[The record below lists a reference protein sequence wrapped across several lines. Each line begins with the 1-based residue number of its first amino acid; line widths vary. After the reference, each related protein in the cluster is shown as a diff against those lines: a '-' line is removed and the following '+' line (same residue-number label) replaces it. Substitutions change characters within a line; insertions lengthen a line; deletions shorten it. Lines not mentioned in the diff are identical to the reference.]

1 MLYKIFA
8 FEFIRRK
15 HVFWWNCTKCFSYR
29 QQLPWE
35 VVKRVEAVVLKGGNA
50 DDWFRSEM
58 VDAVYKLVA
67 AVPKDVVDETLSVEM
82 FASVIVED
90 TEEESGVVGGAVV
103 TKDTV
108 EVVGTSLVGVVAVA
122 DAVGVVWAS
131 LVELIVEDAVEVVG
145 LSEVAA
151 VVVEVTLWEVG

>member
-1 MLYKIFA
+1 ML
-8 FEFIRRK
+8 ED
-15 HVFWWNCTKCFSYR
+15 
-29 QQLPWE
+29 
-35 VVKRVEAVVLKGGNA
+35 GNA

-67 AVPKDVVDETLSVEM
+67 AVSKDLVDETLSVKM
-82 FASVIVED
+82 FTSVIVED
-90 TEEESGVVGGAVV
+90 TEEGLGAVGGAVG

-122 DAVGVVWAS
+122 DAVGVVGVS
-131 LVELIVEDAVEVVG
+131 V
-145 LSEVAA
+145 VAA

>member
-1 MLYKIFA
+1 ML
-8 FEFIRRK
+8 ED
-15 HVFWWNCTKCFSYR
+15 
-29 QQLPWE
+29 
-35 VVKRVEAVVLKGGNA
+35 GNA
-50 DDWFRSEM
+50 DDWFRSVM

-67 AVPKDVVDETLSVEM
+67 AVSKDLVDETLSVEM
-82 FASVIVED
+82 FTSVMVEN
-90 TEEESGVVGGAVV
+90 TEEGLGAVGGAEV

-122 DAVGVVWAS
+122 DAVGVVGAS

-145 LSEVAA
+145 ASVVAA

>member
-1 MLYKIFA
+1 M
-8 FEFIRRK
+8 
-15 HVFWWNCTKCFSYR
+15 
-29 QQLPWE
+29 
-35 VVKRVEAVVLKGGNA
+35 LKGGNA

-67 AVPKDVVDETLSVEM
+67 AVSKDVVDETLSVEM
-82 FASVIVED
+82 FTSVIVED
-90 TEEESGVVGGAVV
+90 TEEGLGAVGGAVV

-122 DAVGVVWAS
+122 DAVGVVGAS

-145 LSEVAA
+145 
-151 VVVEVTLWEVG
+151 

>member
-1 MLYKIFA
+1 M
-8 FEFIRRK
+8 
-15 HVFWWNCTKCFSYR
+15 
-29 QQLPWE
+29 
-35 VVKRVEAVVLKGGNA
+35 LKGGNA

-67 AVPKDVVDETLSVEM
+67 AVSKDVVDETLSVEM
-82 FASVIVED
+82 FTSVIVED

-122 DAVGVVWAS
+122 DAVGVGGAS
-131 LVELIVEDAVEVVG
+131 FVELIVEDAVEVVG
-145 LSEVAA
+145 LSVVAA

>member
-1 MLYKIFA
+1 ML
-8 FEFIRRK
+8 ED
-15 HVFWWNCTKCFSYR
+15 
-29 QQLPWE
+29 
-35 VVKRVEAVVLKGGNA
+35 GNA

-58 VDAVYKLVA
+58 VDAVYELVA
-67 AVPKDVVDETLSVEM
+67 AVSKDVEDETLLVSVEM
-82 FASVIVED
+82 FTSVIVED
-90 TEEESGVVGGAVV
+90 TEEGLGAVGGAVV

-122 DAVGVVWAS
+122 DAVGVVGAS

-145 LSEVAA
+145 VSVVAA

>member
-1 MLYKIFA
+1 M
-8 FEFIRRK
+8 
-15 HVFWWNCTKCFSYR
+15 
-29 QQLPWE
+29 
-35 VVKRVEAVVLKGGNA
+35 LKGGNA

-67 AVPKDVVDETLSVEM
+67 AVSKDVVDETLSVEM
-82 FASVIVED
+82 FTSVIVED
-90 TEEESGVVGGAVV
+90 TEEELEVVGGAVV

-108 EVVGTSLVGVVAVA
+108 EVVGTSLVRVVAVA
-122 DAVGVVWAS
+122 DAVGVVGAS

-145 LSEVAA
+145 VSVVAA

>member
-1 MLYKIFA
+1 M
-8 FEFIRRK
+8 
-15 HVFWWNCTKCFSYR
+15 
-29 QQLPWE
+29 
-35 VVKRVEAVVLKGGNA
+35 LKGGNA

-67 AVPKDVVDETLSVEM
+67 AVSKDVDETLSVEM
-82 FASVIVED
+82 FTSVIVED
-90 TEEESGVVGGAVV
+90 TEEELGVVGGAVV

-108 EVVGTSLVGVVAVA
+108 EVVGTPLVGVVAVA
-122 DAVGVVWAS
+122 DAVGVVGAS

-145 LSEVAA
+145 VSVVAA

>member
-1 MLYKIFA
+1 ML
-8 FEFIRRK
+8 ED
-15 HVFWWNCTKCFSYR
+15 
-29 QQLPWE
+29 
-35 VVKRVEAVVLKGGNA
+35 GNA

-67 AVPKDVVDETLSVEM
+67 AVSKDVEDETLSVEM
-82 FASVIVED
+82 FTSVIVED
-90 TEEESGVVGGAVV
+90 TEEGLGAVGGAVV

-122 DAVGVVWAS
+122 DAVRVVGAS

-145 LSEVAA
+145 VSVVAA

>member
-1 MLYKIFA
+1 ML
-8 FEFIRRK
+8 ED
-15 HVFWWNCTKCFSYR
+15 
-29 QQLPWE
+29 
-35 VVKRVEAVVLKGGNA
+35 GNA
-50 DDWFRSEM
+50 DDWFRSVM

-103 TKDTV
+103 KKDTV
-108 EVVGTSLVGVVAVA
+108 EVVGTPLVGVVAVA
-122 DAVGVVWAS
+122 DAVGVVGAS

-145 LSEVAA
+145 
-151 VVVEVTLWEVG
+151 

>member
-1 MLYKIFA
+1 M
-8 FEFIRRK
+8 
-15 HVFWWNCTKCFSYR
+15 
-29 QQLPWE
+29 
-35 VVKRVEAVVLKGGNA
+35 LKGGNA

-67 AVPKDVVDETLSVEM
+67 AVSKDVVDETLSVEM
-82 FASVIVED
+82 FTSVIVED
-90 TEEESGVVGGAVV
+90 TEESGVVGGAVV

-122 DAVGVVWAS
+122 DAVGVVGAS

-145 LSEVAA
+145 VSVVAA

>member
-1 MLYKIFA
+1 ML
-8 FEFIRRK
+8 ED
-15 HVFWWNCTKCFSYR
+15 
-29 QQLPWE
+29 
-35 VVKRVEAVVLKGGNA
+35 GNA

-67 AVPKDVVDETLSVEM
+67 AVSKDVEDETLSVEM
-82 FASVIVED
+82 FTSVIVKD
-90 TEEESGVVGGAVV
+90 TEEGLGAVGGAVV

-122 DAVGVVWAS
+122 DAVGVVGAS

-145 LSEVAA
+145 VSVVAA